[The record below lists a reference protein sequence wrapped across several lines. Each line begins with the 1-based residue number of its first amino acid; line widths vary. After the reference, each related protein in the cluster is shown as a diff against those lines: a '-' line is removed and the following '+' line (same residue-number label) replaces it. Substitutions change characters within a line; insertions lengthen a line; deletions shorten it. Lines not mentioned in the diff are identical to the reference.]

1 MITPLVEAGV
11 CSVQKLWCQYVHLAA
26 GVDVLLKQHVARLEA
41 LVGVVLENGE

>member
-26 GVDVLLKQHVARLEA
+26 GVDVLLEHVARLEA